1 MDREVDV
8 TSTFLDTHAHFMVS
22 ASDET
27 AAVIARARQ
36 AGLTRIL
43 APAIDLANAEAVL
56 QVASQYDEVYAAVG
70 IHPNSVSQNDDFD
83 RLSALAMSGRV
94 KAIGET
100 GLDYYRKHTQPELQ
114 QSHLTRHM
122 HLAAERG
129 LPIVLHNRDADD
141 DILAI
146 AKRFS
151 GAVTGVMHC
160 FSGSYETAARFLDM
174 GYYISFAG
182 NITYPSAAPL
192 RDVASR
198 VPTDRILA
206 ETDSPYLAPVPYR
219 GKQNEPAN
227 VVLTT
232 GVLAS
237 CRNVAIGV
245 IAAQIASNA
254 ACLFD
259 W

>member
-1 MDREVDV
+1 
-8 TSTFLDTHAHFMVS
+8 
-22 ASDET
+22 
-27 AAVIARARQ
+27 
-36 AGLTRIL
+36 
-43 APAIDLANAEAVL
+43 
-56 QVASQYDEVYAAVG
+56 
-70 IHPNSVSQNDDFD
+70 
-83 RLSALAMSGRV
+83 
-94 KAIGET
+94 
-100 GLDYYRKHTQPELQ
+100 
-114 QSHLTRHM
+114 M

-129 LPIVLHNRDADD
+129 LPIVLHNRNADD

-227 VVLTT
+227 VVLTS

-254 ACLFD
+254 ARLFG

>member
-1 MDREVDV
+1 
-8 TSTFLDTHAHFMVS
+8 
-22 ASDET
+22 
-27 AAVIARARQ
+27 
-36 AGLTRIL
+36 
-43 APAIDLANAEAVL
+43 
-56 QVASQYDEVYAAVG
+56 
-70 IHPNSVSQNDDFD
+70 
-83 RLSALAMSGRV
+83 
-94 KAIGET
+94 
-100 GLDYYRKHTQPELQ
+100 
-114 QSHLTRHM
+114 
-122 HLAAERG
+122 
-129 LPIVLHNRDADD
+129 
-141 DILAI
+141 
-146 AKRFS
+146 
-151 GAVTGVMHC
+151 
-160 FSGSYETAARFLDM
+160 M

-254 ACLFD
+254 ARLFG